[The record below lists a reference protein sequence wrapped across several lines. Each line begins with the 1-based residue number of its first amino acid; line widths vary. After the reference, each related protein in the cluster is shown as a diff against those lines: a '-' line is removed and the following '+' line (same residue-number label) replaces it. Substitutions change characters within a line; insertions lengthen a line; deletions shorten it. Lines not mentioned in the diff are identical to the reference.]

1 MRSRTLSLLSILLL
15 ATAAGWA
22 DTIHFKNGAYIEVER
37 AAEKGD
43 QVEYWMGSTRYS
55 IPKAQVERIEKGGG
69 PSIAIGSQAP
79 VDVVL
84 PPSDAG
90 PGISESVP
98 MLGNAGEGAR
108 STHSKIAVSTPA
120 TPQNDA
126 YWSGLRSKILNGNHV
141 DDEALDA
148 IEKQGNARQ
157 ASNAYFAAGI
167 FEWEHHA
174 LESAAARFE
183 HAVSLAPTQGW
194 LLAWYAIALEAQGKS
209 SDAAEQAQRLTELE
223 PKSAAAFRLLGV
235 LKYNTDHTS
244 DAVRAWKHA
253 QELEPDPFTAQRLEK
268 AQRELDIEARSTQK
282 ESPHF
287 SLRYEGAQTPLAL
300 ERDLLS
306 TLEAQFGELSR
317 NFEYTPPKNI
327 VVILYTQKEFFDIT
341 KAPSWA
347 GGLNDGK
354 LRIPMES
361 VNTMTPALQHVL
373 KHELTHSFIRSMVG
387 ERCPGWLNEGL
398 AQMME
403 PRTSSP
409 YSALL
414 GRVFEQH
421 KQIPLGMLEGNFTG
435 LSPMQADFAYAESL
449 ATVQYL
455 RQRYGMDDV
464 LRVLRKIGSGETPE
478 AALRQVIDTNYAELE
493 QQVGGYLAKNTNQ

>member
-1 MRSRTLSLLSILLL
+1 MRSRTLSLFSILLL
-15 ATAAGWA
+15 AAATGWA
-22 DTIHFKNGAYIEVER
+22 DTIHFKNGAYIQVEK
-37 AAEKGD
+37 AVEKGD
-43 QVEYWMGSTRYS
+43 QIEYWMGSTKYT

-69 PSIAIGSQAP
+69 PAITIGSQ
-79 VDVVL
+79 VQVNVVL

-98 MLGNAGEGAR
+98 RPGNADGGVRA
-108 STHSKIAVSTPA
+108 THFKMTVSTPA
-120 TPQNDA
+120 TPQDDA
-126 YWSGLRSKILNGNHV
+126 YWSGLRAQILNGDHV
-141 DDEALDA
+141 DYAALAA

-157 ASNAYFAAGI
+157 TSNAYFAAGI
-167 FEWEHHA
+167 FEWEHHG
-174 LESAAARFE
+174 LESAATRFE
-183 HAVSLAPTQGW
+183 HAASLAPTQGW
-194 LLAWYAIALEAQGKS
+194 LLAWYTIALEAEGKS
-209 SDAAEQAQRLTELE
+209 ADAAEQAQRLTDLE

-235 LKYNTDHTS
+235 LKYNTDHTG

-253 QELEPDPFTAQRLEK
+253 QELEPDPFTGQRLEK
-268 AQRELDIEARSTQK
+268 AQRELDIEARSIQK
-282 ESPHF
+282 ESRHF

-300 ERDLLS
+300 ERDLLG
-306 TLEAQFGELSR
+306 TLEAQFDELSR
-317 NFEYTPPKNI
+317 SFEYTPPENI
-327 VVILYTQKEFFDIT
+327 VVILYTQQEFFDVT

-354 LRIPMES
+354 LRIPMEG

-387 ERCPGWLNEGL
+387 DRCPGWLNEGL

-421 KQIPLGMLEGNFTG
+421 KQIPLGVLEGNFTG
-435 LSPMQADFAYAESL
+435 LSPMQAEFAYAESL

-455 RQRYGMDDV
+455 RQRHGMGDV
-464 LRVLRKIGSGETPE
+464 LRILHKIGSGETPE
-478 AALRQVIDTNYAELE
+478 AALRQVIDTDYAELE
-493 QQVGGYLAKNTNQ
+493 QQVGGYLAKNTSQ

>member
-1 MRSRTLSLLSILLL
+1 M
-15 ATAAGWA
+15 
-22 DTIHFKNGAYIEVER
+22 
-37 AAEKGD
+37 
-43 QVEYWMGSTRYS
+43 
-55 IPKAQVERIEKGGG
+55 
-69 PSIAIGSQAP
+69 
-79 VDVVL
+79 
-84 PPSDAG
+84 
-90 PGISESVP
+90 
-98 MLGNAGEGAR
+98 
-108 STHSKIAVSTPA
+108 
-120 TPQNDA
+120 
-126 YWSGLRSKILNGNHV
+126 RSKILNGNHV